1 MRDVRVLAACGLMV
15 SAALSPAV
23 LNAQT
28 APAAPSSP
36 AVVPARAPQQQT
48 SDKPVTIAMIAAI
61 GDRLQYVRQKQQV
74 GSHLEPYT
82 RATLQVPDQTLNW
95 AALRGLDRAI
105 GEQNPQARRVLLNFQ
120 PAEADYQRILNARND
135 QRGAVTS
142 EVLLAYLR
150 AMPQRQEWDQIM
162 TITPAYRFSEVNGMG
177 SKFAGVG
184 VYVQPLAR
192 QSADFSEGGGVV
204 VDAIGPDGDDTTFA
218 PRPGGTWERTRS
230 SIYVA
235 PYFYFELTTYDA
247 KTLDVIKREQRLDY
261 RKLYDRS
268 VATLDVG
275 KMFTPEQLS
284 EQVDRLVETSVV
296 RAVLG
301 EGRVERGDVKQIPKT
316 N

>member
-1 MRDVRVLAACGLMV
+1 
-15 SAALSPAV
+15 
-23 LNAQT
+23 
-28 APAAPSSP
+28 
-36 AVVPARAPQQQT
+36 
-48 SDKPVTIAMIAAI
+48 MIAAI

-105 GEQNPQARRVLLNFQ
+105 SQQNPQAKRVLLNFQ
-120 PAEADYQRILNARND
+120 PSEADYQRILNARNE
-135 QRGAVTS
+135 QRGAVTTD
-142 EVLLAYLR
+142 VLLPYLR

-192 QSADFSEGGGVV
+192 QSVNFSDGGGLA
-204 VDAIGPDGDDTTFA
+204 VDSIGPDGDDTTFA

-230 SIYVA
+230 SVYVA

-247 KTLDVIKREQRLDY
+247 KTLQVLKREQRLDY
-261 RKLYDRS
+261 RKLYDRN
-268 VATLDVG
+268 VAALDVG

-284 EQVDRLVETSVV
+284 EQVDRLVENSVV

-301 EGRVERGDVKQIPKT
+301 EGRVDRGDVKPVPKQ